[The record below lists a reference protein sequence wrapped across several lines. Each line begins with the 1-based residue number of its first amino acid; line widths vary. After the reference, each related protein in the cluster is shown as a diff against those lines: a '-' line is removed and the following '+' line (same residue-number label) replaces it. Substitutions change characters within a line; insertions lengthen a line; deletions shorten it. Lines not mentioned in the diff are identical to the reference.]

1 MGNFNVK
8 IYHQNYIY
16 TSRVSFYLELIFQC
30 SCSLQLPPTCEQD
43 QDAKL
48 DLCLKYLQS
57 LPRAQVE
64 SRNTDISIVFDLL
77 RGMREVLQTDLIV
90 SFRRFNISVH
100 CDL

>member
-1 MGNFNVK
+1 MASIGVFFL
-8 IYHQNYIY
+8 
-16 TSRVSFYLELIFQC
+16 TSVF

-64 SRNTDISIVFDLL
+64 SRSTDISIVFDLL
-77 RGMREVLQTDLIV
+77 RGMREVLETDSTLSFSTLI
-90 SFRRFNISVH
+90 FFDKRY
-100 CDL
+100 L